1 MRLCGVSGNDLSLL
15 ERHGVRVL
23 LSTTSA
29 SRMGAELKTPSVS
42 LIHAA
47 RSDASQSVSKWRWT
61 LLGVILSIVPVLNI
75 VLLGISAVVLRA
87 LTPTIDLSTPER
99 RERYFQNPARYT
111 VEYQHIAKRLRRM
124 RTFYGW
130 LVGVIIFNIF

>member
-1 MRLCGVSGNDLSLL
+1 MR
-15 ERHGVRVL
+15 RHGARGI
-23 LSTTSA
+23 LSITPT
-29 SRMGAELKTPSVS
+29 SRMGSELETPSVS

-47 RSDASQSVSKWRWT
+47 RSDASRSVSKWRWT
-61 LLGVILSIVPVLNI
+61 LLGVMLSIPPVVNI
-75 VLLGISAVVLRA
+75 VLFGISTVILSA

-111 VEYQHIAKRLRRM
+111 VEYRRIAKRLRRM

-130 LVGVIIFNIF
+130 LTGVIILNLF